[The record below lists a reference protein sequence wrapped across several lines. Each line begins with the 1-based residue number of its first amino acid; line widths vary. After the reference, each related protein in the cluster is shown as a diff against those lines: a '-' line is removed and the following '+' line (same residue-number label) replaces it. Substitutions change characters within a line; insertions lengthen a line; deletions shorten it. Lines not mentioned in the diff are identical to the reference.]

1 MASNETLDSLLFK
14 GKLFLESYWKK
25 DQTTKFHSIFLC
37 VKFLR
42 YKLNPQSG
50 SDTIQDYL
58 NLFCLSN
65 YGTVSNLV
73 RQVHLGREI
82 AQLSARGSNELA
94 YISFYV
100 LTHTGRKWV

>member
-25 DQTTKFHSIFLC
+25 DQTTKFHSIFL
-37 VKFLR
+37 
-42 YKLNPQSG
+42 YPQSG